1 MHPSPNSPALDAEMT
16 VDQCL
21 FCHTYSPGYIPTQYE
36 FGTLIHN
43 IHYGLEADG
52 QFEDEYKGNCYS
64 CHDATNDGEGMALWD
79 QTKFERLRGVT
90 KVENVEGDFS
100 IDQEA
105 TMAQEDM
112 FNMDA

>member
-43 IHYGLEADG
+43 IHYL
-52 QFEDEYKGNCYS
+52 S
-64 CHDATNDGEGMALWD
+64 LIH
-79 QTKFERLRGVT
+79 
-90 KVENVEGDFS
+90 
-100 IDQEA
+100 I
-105 TMAQEDM
+105 
-112 FNMDA
+112 